1 MEGRNSFMN
10 QIESKRPAEAIL
22 EEHHGETVFNAT
34 VIAAADNHKWYGKG
48 NENYDAMHDAEANDV
63 LMILF
68 FKLKL
73 QVNFVGMAKIV
84 KGMKGNEKED
94 IVIEKGKSTWKL
106 KVNCAKQRK
115 LINKAAVTANM
126 HGMPKLKEEG
136 DWKEV
141 EAQYPWGE
149 EEERQVRKW
158 CEESWSYMQKKHIT
172 VDQSE
177 EDTLKEKFGEEWVTR
192 VKETVQA
199 NRATSTY
206 AASNAS
212 SRHEDQNMAAGSGSR
227 AASGNR
233 SNSHLTPGYSQGYQ
247 HTTLI
252 ATTYN
257 QGQGAHQ
264 YRQQPYNAQPFTKDI
279 VDERYE
285 DTVQWAERILNMNR
299 EDKRFHEFLEYGL
312 KKVYNIFKDTQRW
325 RLENR

>member
-126 HGMPKLKEEG
+126 YGMPKLKEEG

-158 CEESWSYMQKKHIT
+158 CEESWSYLRKKQIP
-172 VDQSE
+172 VDQSD
-177 EDTLKEKFGEEWVTR
+177 EDTLKEKFGEEWVRR

-206 AASNAS
+206 AASNTS
-212 SRHEDQNMAAGSGSR
+212 SLPEDQYITAGSGSR

-247 HTTLI
+247 HATLI

-257 QGQGAHQ
+257 QGQGAQPYRRQQ
-264 YRQQPYNAQPFTKDI
+264 YRAGPITQEVI
-279 VDERYE
+279 DERYE
-285 DTVQWAERILNMNR
+285 DSAQWMERILNMNR
-299 EDKRFHEFLEYGL
+299 DE
-312 KKVYNIFKDTQRW
+312 KKVLWIFGPRVKKG
-325 RLENR
+325 LEFI

>member
-68 FKLKL
+68 FRLKL

-84 KGMKGNEKED
+84 KGMKGNEKEE

-106 KVNCAKQRK
+106 KVNCAKQRE
-115 LINKAAVTANM
+115 LINRAAVIANSR
-126 HGMPKLKEEG
+126 GMPTLKEEG
-136 DWKEV
+136 NWKEV

-158 CEESWSYMQKKHIT
+158 CEESWSYMRKKQLT

-212 SRHEDQNMAAGSGSR
+212 SRHEDQYITAGSGSR

-233 SNSHLTPGYSQGYQ
+233 SNSHLTPGYNQGYQ
-247 HTTLI
+247 HTTLV
-252 ATTYN
+252 ATTHN
-257 QGQGAHQ
+257 QGQGDYQ
-264 YRQQPYNAQPFTKDI
+264 YRPQSYNSPPFTKDI
-279 VDERYE
+279 VAERYE
-285 DTVQWAERILNMNR
+285 DSVQWAERILKMSR
-299 EDKRFHEFLEYGL
+299 ENKQFNEFFELGL
-312 KKVYNIFKDTQRW
+312 RRVYNIFKDTQRW